1 MLCGS
6 LIKIWN
12 LANHMKNKTK
22 NIKMLDLLVKNW
34 KITVWCFL
42 FHFFHVICKISNF
55 NLWTAKHLAQASCT
69 ELTLPLL
76 RVNSFSSK
84 IIFYLVNS
92 KLFLNWF
99 FKSDSQLK
107 EKRVKE
113 IPDVI
118 FQKNTFGA
126 KPRKS
131 LYDSLD
137 PKIYL

>member
-1 MLCGS
+1 
-6 LIKIWN
+6 
-12 LANHMKNKTK
+12 MKSYKPHEKTK
-22 NIKMLDLLVKNW
+22 QKSIKMLDLLMKNW
-34 KITVWCFL
+34 KLRVWWSL
-42 FHFFHVICKISNF
+42 FNFFHGICKISNF

-118 FQKNTFGA
+118 FPKKQLWGKAKKKSVWLIGSKNLPLTN
-126 KPRKS
+126 
-131 LYDSLD
+131 
-137 PKIYL
+137 